1 MTRHWKRGLTVLMA
15 AGLAVAAAGCS
26 SSGGKKAETNTAN
39 IGAGKANTPAL
50 TIAMV
55 THAAPG
61 DTFWDIIRKGANA
74 ASAKDN
80 VTLKYSSDP
89 DSGKQA
95 QLIQSAIDSKVDGL
109 AVTMPDPPALVP
121 TIKKAIAAGIPVVAF
136 NAGIGSYADSGVLS
150 YFGSDESLA
159 GQTGG
164 KRAAQDGYKHV
175 LCVVQFQGQV
185 QLEARCDGVKS
196 TFTGGR
202 YDKIYVNGSD
212 LPSVRTTIAA
222 KLKQDPSIDFIVT
235 LGAPIALNAIDAVK
249 DAGSKAKVGTFDFN
263 PQIPP
268 KIESGELAWAIDQQP
283 YLQGY
288 EAVDSLWLYKVNG
301 NILGGGKPTLT
312 GPFMV
317 DKSNIAVVGK
327 FAAGGTR

>member
-1 MTRHWKRGLTVLMA
+1 MSRNTRLRWAALVAGVALVL
-15 AGLAVAAAGCS
+15 AGCS
-26 SSGGKKAETNTAN
+26 STGGKQAEESAN
-39 IGAGKANTPAL
+39 NAVGAGKADTPKI

-55 THAAPG
+55 THGAPG
-61 DTFWDIIRKGANA
+61 DTFWDIIRKGAQA
-74 ASAKDN
+74 AAAKDN
-80 VTLKYSSDP
+80 VDFKYSSDP

-95 QLIQSAIDSKVDGL
+95 TLIQSAIDSKVDGI
-109 AVTMPDPPALVP
+109 AVTLPDPPAIAPAV
-121 TIKKAIAAGIPVVAF
+121 KKAIAAGIPVVAF
-136 NAGIGSYADSGVLS
+136 NAGIGQYSESGALS

-164 KRAAQDGYKHV
+164 TRASQDGFKHM

-185 QLEARCDGVKS
+185 QLEARCSGAQS
-196 TFTGGR
+196 TFKGK

-222 KLKQDPSIDFIVT
+222 KMKQDPSIDFVLT
-235 LGAPIALNAIDAVK
+235 LGAPIALNAIDAIK
-249 DAGSKAKVGTFDFN
+249 DANSKAKVATFDFN

-268 KIESGELAWAIDQQP
+268 KIESGDLQFAIDQQP

-288 EAVDSLWLYKVNG
+288 EAIDSLWLYKVNG

-312 GPFMV
+312 GPFLV
-317 DKSNIAVVGK
+317 DKANIAVVGK
-327 FAAGGTR
+327 FAANGTR

>member
-1 MTRHWKRGLTVLMA
+1 MFNHAKRVAAAVVA
-15 AGLAVAAAGCS
+15 AGLLVSVGACS
-26 SSGGKKAETNTAN
+26 SSGGKKAAEDTEAVT
-39 IGAGKANTPAL
+39 AGKANTPNI

-61 DTFWDIIRKGANA
+61 DTFWDIIRKGAESA
-74 ASAKDN
+74 AAKDN

-95 QLIQSAIDSKVDGL
+95 TLIQSAIDSKVDGI

-136 NAGIGSYADSGVLS
+136 NAGIGAYAESGALS

-159 GQTGG
+159 GQAGG
-164 KRAAQDGYKHV
+164 KRAADDGFKHV

-185 QLEARCDGVKS
+185 QLEARCDGVQKA
-196 TFTGGR
+196 FTGGK

-212 LPSVRTTIAA
+212 LPSVRTTITA

-249 DAGSKAKVGTFDFN
+249 EAGSKAKVGTFDFN

-268 KIESGELAWAIDQQP
+268 KIESGELQFAIDQQP

-288 EAVDSLWLYKVNG
+288 ESVDSLWLYKVNG
-301 NILGGGKPTLT
+301 NILGGGQPTLT

-317 DKSNIAVVGK
+317 DKTNIAVVGK
-327 FAAGGTR
+327 FAAAGTR

>member
-1 MTRHWKRGLTVLMA
+1 MSRTTRLRWA
-15 AGLAVAAAGCS
+15 ALVAGVALVVAGCS
-26 SSGGKKAETNTAN
+26 STGGKEAEQSAAN
-39 IGAGKANTPAL
+39 AVGAGKADTPNI

-55 THAAPG
+55 THGAPG
-61 DTFWDIIRKGANA
+61 DTFWDIIRKGAQA
-74 ASAKDN
+74 AAAKDN

-95 QLIQSAIDSKVDGL
+95 TLIQSAIDSKVDGI
-109 AVTMPDPPALVP
+109 AVTLPDPPAIAPAV
-121 TIKKAIAAGIPVVAF
+121 KKAIAAGIPVVAF
-136 NAGIGSYADSGVLS
+136 NAGIGQYSESGALS

-164 KRAAQDGYKHV
+164 TRATQDGFKHM

-185 QLEARCDGVKS
+185 QLEARCAGAQS
-196 TFTGGR
+196 TFKGK

-222 KLKQDPSIDFIVT
+222 KMKQDPSIDFVLT
-235 LGAPIALNAIDAVK
+235 LGAPIALNAIDAIK
-249 DAGSKAKVGTFDFN
+249 DANSKAKVATFDFN

-268 KIESGELAWAIDQQP
+268 KIESGDLQFAIDQQP

-288 EAVDSLWLYKVNG
+288 EAIDSLWLYKVNG

-312 GPFMV
+312 GPFLV
-317 DKSNIAVVGK
+317 DKANIAVVGK
-327 FAAGGTR
+327 FAANGTR